1 MGQKPV
7 KCAGCGTELPR
18 IAGACWSCGLVV
30 PRAPEE
36 PGAAPDRRGGAT
48 VPASVTSTGLSSW
61 RGAPVAAEDPVTPPV
76 VAPPASPE
84 RVLPSNKDRF
94 AYAAASGSRTA
105 SNFLGT
111 NLGEVVIDAT
121 VAGAYRRAFRT
132 FGGSFGVLL
141 VAGTVAV
148 MIGSVVGWLVG
159 LALQAIGE
167 TQAVSPI
174 ATVCNLATQAL
185 VVTPLSNGW
194 QYVCLRVVRGQGA
207 AVRDLFE
214 PYRGRLF
221 VTAMSSLVQAL
232 LVALSSLPVGIAF
245 VVVVM
250 TGVVPLGGTRFA
262 EGDVMAFL
270 AGSGPLKLT
279 GLLIGLI
286 AVLIP
291 PFIVSVRLSLMSYLV
306 IDEGRGPL
314 EAAAVSWSRSR
325 GSVRLLAGVTIAGG
339 LLIASGMIIFV
350 IGVVPA
356 LVVFFLA
363 HAAAFAAVTTRQEAG
378 EASRRPTHTF
388 EGLA

>member
-1 MGQKPV
+1 M
-7 KCAGCGTELPR
+7 
-18 IAGACWSCGLVV
+18 
-30 PRAPEE
+30 
-36 PGAAPDRRGGAT
+36 
-48 VPASVTSTGLSSW
+48 PASVTSTGLSSW

-105 SNFLGT
+105 SNFVGT

-339 LLIASGMIIFV
+339 LLIASGMIVFV

>member
-1 MGQKPV
+1 M
-7 KCAGCGTELPR
+7 
-18 IAGACWSCGLVV
+18 
-30 PRAPEE
+30 
-36 PGAAPDRRGGAT
+36 
-48 VPASVTSTGLSSW
+48 PASVASTGLSSW
-61 RGAPVAAEDPVTPPV
+61 RAASVGAEDAVIVPV
-76 VAPPASPE
+76 VDSPASPE
-84 RVLPSNKDRF
+84 RVIPSNKDRF
-94 AYAAASGSRTA
+94 ASTAASGPRAA
-105 SNFLGT
+105 STFGGT
-111 NLGEVVIDAT
+111 HLDEVVIDAT

-141 VAGTVAV
+141 VAGTLAV
-148 MIGSVVGWLVG
+148 IIGSVVGWVVG

-194 QYVCLRVVRGQGA
+194 QYVCLRVVRGQAA
-207 AVRDLFE
+207 AVGDLFE

-232 LVALSSLPVGIAF
+232 LVALSSLPVAIAF

-250 TGVVPLGGTRFA
+250 TGVVPLGGTRLA
-262 EGDVMAFL
+262 EGDVIPFL
-270 AGSGPLKLT
+270 ARIGAPKLI
-279 GLLIGLI
+279 GLLVGLI

-339 LLIASGMIIFV
+339 LLIASGMIVFV
-350 IGVVPA
+350 IGMVPA

-363 HAAAFAAVTTRQEAG
+363 HAAAFAAVTTRQAAEQ
-378 EASRRPTHTF
+378 ASRRPTHTF

>member
-1 MGQKPV
+1 
-7 KCAGCGTELPR
+7 
-18 IAGACWSCGLVV
+18 
-30 PRAPEE
+30 
-36 PGAAPDRRGGAT
+36 

-61 RGAPVAAEDPVTPPV
+61 RDASVPSEEAAKSAV

-94 AYAAASGSRTA
+94 ASAASSGSRHP
-105 SNFLGT
+105 SSLVGT
-111 NLGEVVIDAT
+111 HLDEVIIDAT

-141 VAGTVAV
+141 VAGTLAV
-148 MIGSVVGWLVG
+148 IIGSVVGWVVG

-207 AVRDLFE
+207 AVGDLFE

-232 LVALSSLPVGIAF
+232 LVALSSLPVGMAL

-250 TGVVPLGGTRFA
+250 SGVVPLGGTRFA
-262 EGDVMAFL
+262 EGDVTAFL
-270 AGSGPLKLT
+270 TTIGPLKLS
-279 GLLIGLI
+279 GLLIGLV

-306 IDEGRGPL
+306 IDEGRWTL

-325 GSVRLLAGVTIAGG
+325 GSVRLLAGVTVDGG
-339 LLIASGMIIFV
+339 LLIASVMIVFV

-363 HAAAFAAVTTRQEAG
+363 HAAAFAAVTTRQEADQ
-378 EASRRPTHTF
+378 ASRQPTHTF